1 MKYKE
6 IKKILA
12 LTMALSLAAPANVF
26 AADIQ
31 TQADGN
37 QVVEEPETPQQPETP
52 QEPEQP
58 EAPLQETPEQ
68 YEQRT
73 GYQLPEGHHYVL
85 DANGYVTF
93 NEDGSIKIEANQPEA
108 PLQETPQ
115 QYEERTGYQL
125 PEGHHYVLDANGYVT
140 FNEDGSIKI
149 EANQPEA
156 PLQETPQQYEERTG
170 YQLPEGHHYVLD
182 ANGYVTFNEDG
193 SIKIEANQ
201 PEAPL
206 QETPQQY
213 EERTGYQL
221 PEGHHYVLDANGYV
235 TFNEDGSIKIEA
247 NQPEAPLQETPQQ
260 YEERTGYQL
269 PEGYHYVLDE
279 NGYVILLDNGSPKIE
294 ADDPEAPSSN
304 QELVQQQEII
314 EVPTI
319 VEDFRFWTV
328 ARKYAFSNE
337 KINIYEEMTE
347 EARSVGTLAKKG
359 VCYILKEEEDGWL
372 YVESGA
378 VRGFVKAEDVVTGE
392 EAQKILERYQKEA
405 RSLAARFNEEYKGI
419 EGVAP
424 TAKETVPYRENKA
437 FLYLRATVNQTV
449 VDKEYALTTASLL
462 NIREDKNTESRII
475 GTLEENSLC
484 YVLEDAEEDWV
495 YIESGDV
502 RGFVAKEYLNMEET
516 VQEEVTEK
524 GEDTYTLAKE
534 EIAPEENE
542 ACYYTL
548 TSVRSG
554 VPGGQLRSSV
564 VEFASQFI
572 GNPYVWG
579 GTSLTEGADCSGFVQ
594 SIFKEY
600 GYELPRVAADQ
611 AQYGTK
617 IPVEDAQ
624 PGDLIFYA
632 KNGYVYHVV
641 IYAGDGKTV
650 EAMGKDYG
658 IVQGNLNTKNAV
670 WAVRVLEDE
679 TVSYGGGDIAEVN
692 ATSDMYGEKLGNFKL
707 TYYCSCELCCD
718 VETGITATGTP
729 VVEGRTIAVDPKVIP
744 YGTQVIINGHVFT
757 AEDCGGAIKGNR
769 IDIYVNDHDRANAL
783 GVNHA
788 DVYLVK

>member
-93 NEDGSIKIEANQPEA
+93 NEDGSPKIEADTVDETPS
-108 PLQETPQ
+108 QETP
-115 QYEERTGYQL
+115 E
-125 PEGHHYVLDANGYVT
+125 
-140 FNEDGSIKI
+140 
-149 EANQPEA
+149 
-156 PLQETPQQYEERTG
+156 
-170 YQLPEGHHYVLD
+170 
-182 ANGYVTFNEDG
+182 
-193 SIKIEANQ
+193 
-201 PEAPL
+201 
-206 QETPQQY
+206 
-213 EERTGYQL
+213 
-221 PEGHHYVLDANGYV
+221 
-235 TFNEDGSIKIEA
+235 
-247 NQPEAPLQETPQQ
+247 Q

-594 SIFKEY
+594 SIFKE
-600 GYELPRVAADQ
+600 
-611 AQYGTK
+611 
-617 IPVEDAQ
+617 
-624 PGDLIFYA
+624 
-632 KNGYVYHVV
+632 
-641 IYAGDGKTV
+641 
-650 EAMGKDYG
+650 
-658 IVQGNLNTKNAV
+658 
-670 WAVRVLEDE
+670 
-679 TVSYGGGDIAEVN
+679 
-692 ATSDMYGEKLGNFKL
+692 
-707 TYYCSCELCCD
+707 
-718 VETGITATGTP
+718 
-729 VVEGRTIAVDPKVIP
+729 
-744 YGTQVIINGHVFT
+744 
-757 AEDCGGAIKGNR
+757 
-769 IDIYVNDHDRANAL
+769 
-783 GVNHA
+783 
-788 DVYLVK
+788 

>member
-1 MKYKE
+1 MEMDTVILEEKKLKYKE
-6 IKKILA
+6 IKKVLA
-12 LTMALSLAAPANVF
+12 LTMALSLTAPANVF
-26 AADIQ
+26 AADVQIPVNNNS
-31 TQADGN
+31 T
-37 QVVEEPETPQQPETP
+37 VEVP
-52 QEPEQP
+52 QE
-58 EAPLQETPEQ
+58 LQIPQELETPEQ
-68 YEQRT
+68 YEKRTGYQLPEGHHYVVDENGYVVFNEDGSVKIEADQTQEPEIPQEPEAPVLETPEQYEERT

-85 DANGYVTF
+85 DENGYVTF
-93 NEDGSIKIEANQPEA
+93 NEDGSVKVEADQTQEPEI
-108 PLQETPQ
+108 PQEPEVPVLETPQ

-125 PEGHHYVLDANGYVT
+125 PEGHHYVLDENGYVT
-140 FNEDGSIKI
+140 FNEDGSPKI
-149 EANQPEA
+149 EADVVDEVP
-156 PLQETPQQYEERTG
+156 
-170 YQLPEGHHYVLD
+170 
-182 ANGYVTFNEDG
+182 
-193 SIKIEANQ
+193 S
-201 PEAPL
+201 
-206 QETPQQY
+206 
-213 EERTGYQL
+213 
-221 PEGHHYVLDANGYV
+221 
-235 TFNEDGSIKIEA
+235 
-247 NQPEAPLQETPQQ
+247 QETPQQ

-279 NGYVILLDNGSPKIE
+279 NGYVILLDNGSPKVE
-294 ADDPEAPSSN
+294 ADDPEAPSTN
-304 QELVQQQEII
+304 EELVQEQEII

-328 ARKYAFSNE
+328 ARKYAFAND
-337 KINIYEEMTE
+337 KIDIYEEMTD

-372 YVESGA
+372 YVESGN
-378 VRGFVKAEDVVTGE
+378 VRGFVKADAVTTGE
-392 EAQKILERYQKEA
+392 DAQKILERYQKEA
-405 RSLAARFNEEYKGI
+405 KSLAARFNEEYKGI

-424 TAKETVPYRENKA
+424 TAKETVPYRENQA

-462 NIREDKNTESRII
+462 NVREDKNTDSRII
-475 GTLEENSLC
+475 GTLDENSLC
-484 YVLEDAEEDWV
+484 YVLADEEEDWV

-502 RGFVAKEYLNMEET
+502 RGFVDKEYLNMEET

-548 TSVRSG
+548 TSVKSG
-554 VPGGQLRSSV
+554 VPGGHLRNSV
-564 VEFASQFI
+564 IEFASQFI

-600 GYELPRVAADQ
+600 GYDLPRVAADQ

-617 IPVEDAQ
+617 IAVEDAQ
-624 PGDLIFYA
+624 PGDLVFYA

-670 WAVRVLEDE
+670 WAVRVLDDE
-679 TVSYGGGDIAEVN
+679 TVSYGSGDIAEVN
-692 ATSDMYGEKLGNFKL
+692 ATPEMYGEKLGNFKL
-707 TYYCSCELCCD
+707 TYYCSCEICCD
-718 VETGITATGTP
+718 LETGITATGTP
-729 VVEGRTIAVDPKVIP
+729 VVEGRTIAVDPRVIP

-769 IDIYVNDHDRANAL
+769 IDVYVNDHNRANAL
-783 GVNHA
+783 GVNYA

>member
-1 MKYKE
+1 MDTVILEEKKLKYKE
-6 IKKILA
+6 IKKVLA
-12 LTMALSLAAPANVF
+12 LTMALSLTAPANVF
-26 AADIQ
+26 AADVQIPVNNNS
-31 TQADGN
+31 T
-37 QVVEEPETPQQPETP
+37 VEVP
-52 QEPEQP
+52 QE
-58 EAPLQETPEQ
+58 LQIPQELETPEQ
-68 YEQRT
+68 YEKRT
-73 GYQLPEGHHYVL
+73 GYQLPEGHHYVV
-85 DANGYVTF
+85 DENGYVVF
-93 NEDGSIKIEANQPEA
+93 NEDGSVKIEADQTQEPEIPQEPEA
-108 PLQETPQ
+108 PVLETPE

-125 PEGHHYVLDANGYVT
+125 PEGHHYVLD
-140 FNEDGSIKI
+140 
-149 EANQPEA
+149 
-156 PLQETPQQYEERTG
+156 
-170 YQLPEGHHYVLD
+170 
-182 ANGYVTFNEDG
+182 
-193 SIKIEANQ
+193 
-201 PEAPL
+201 
-206 QETPQQY
+206 
-213 EERTGYQL
+213 
-221 PEGHHYVLDANGYV
+221 
-235 TFNEDGSIKIEA
+235 
-247 NQPEAPLQETPQQ
+247 
-260 YEERTGYQL
+260 
-269 PEGYHYVLDE
+269 E
-279 NGYVILLDNGSPKIE
+279 NGYVILLDNGSPKVE
-294 ADDPEAPSSN
+294 ADDPEVPSTN
-304 QELVQQQEII
+304 EELVQEQEII

-328 ARKYAFSNE
+328 ARKYAFAND
-337 KINIYEEMTE
+337 KIDIYEEMTD

-372 YVESGA
+372 YVESGN
-378 VRGFVKAEDVVTGE
+378 VRGFVKADAVTTGE
-392 EAQKILERYQKEA
+392 DAQKILERYQKEA
-405 RSLAARFNEEYKGI
+405 KSLAARFNEEYKGI

-424 TAKETVPYRENKA
+424 TAKETVPYRENQA

-462 NIREDKNTESRII
+462 NVREDKNTDSRII
-475 GTLEENSLC
+475 GTLDENSLC
-484 YVLEDAEEDWV
+484 YVLADEEEDWV

-502 RGFVAKEYLNMEET
+502 RGFVDKEYLNMEET

-548 TSVRSG
+548 TSVKSG
-554 VPGGQLRSSV
+554 VPGGHLRNSV
-564 VEFASQFI
+564 IEFASQFI

-600 GYELPRVAADQ
+600 GYDLPRVAADQ

-617 IPVEDAQ
+617 IAVEDAQ
-624 PGDLIFYA
+624 PGDLVFYA

-670 WAVRVLEDE
+670 WAVRVLDDE
-679 TVSYGGGDIAEVN
+679 TVSYGSGDIAEVN
-692 ATSDMYGEKLGNFKL
+692 ATPEMYGEKLGNFKL
-707 TYYCSCELCCD
+707 TYYCSCEICCD

-729 VVEGRTIAVDPKVIP
+729 VVEGRTIAVDPRVIP

-769 IDIYVNDHDRANAL
+769 IDVYVNDHNRANAL
-783 GVNHA
+783 GVNYA

>member
-1 MKYKE
+1 MDTVILEEKKLKYKE
-6 IKKILA
+6 IKKVLA
-12 LTMALSLAAPANVF
+12 LTMALSLTAPANVF
-26 AADIQ
+26 AADVQIPVNNNS
-31 TQADGN
+31 T
-37 QVVEEPETPQQPETP
+37 VEVP
-52 QEPEQP
+52 QE
-58 EAPLQETPEQ
+58 LQIPQELETPEQ
-68 YEQRT
+68 YEKRTGYQLPEGHHYVVDENGYVVFNEDGSVKIEADQTQEPEIPQEPEAPVLETPEQYEERT

-85 DANGYVTF
+85 DENGYVTF
-93 NEDGSIKIEANQPEA
+93 NEDGSVKVEADQTQEPEIPQEPEA
-108 PLQETPQ
+108 PVLETPQ

-125 PEGHHYVLDANGYVT
+125 PEGHHYVLDENGYVT
-140 FNEDGSIKI
+140 FNEDGSPKI
-149 EANQPEA
+149 EADNVDE
-156 PLQETPQQYEERTG
+156 
-170 YQLPEGHHYVLD
+170 VL
-182 ANGYVTFNEDG
+182 
-193 SIKIEANQ
+193 S
-201 PEAPL
+201 
-206 QETPQQY
+206 
-213 EERTGYQL
+213 
-221 PEGHHYVLDANGYV
+221 
-235 TFNEDGSIKIEA
+235 
-247 NQPEAPLQETPQQ
+247 QETPQQ

-279 NGYVILLDNGSPKIE
+279 NGYVILLDNGSPKVE
-294 ADDPEAPSSN
+294 ADDPEAPSTN
-304 QELVQQQEII
+304 EELVQEQEII

-328 ARKYAFSNE
+328 ARKYAFAND
-337 KINIYEEMTE
+337 KIDIYEEMTD

-372 YVESGA
+372 YVESGN
-378 VRGFVKAEDVVTGE
+378 VRGFVKADAVTTGE
-392 EAQKILERYQKEA
+392 DAQKILERYQKEA
-405 RSLAARFNEEYKGI
+405 KSLAARFNEEYKGI

-424 TAKETVPYRENKA
+424 TAKETVPYRENQA

-462 NIREDKNTESRII
+462 NVREDKNTDSRII
-475 GTLEENSLC
+475 GTLDENSLC
-484 YVLEDAEEDWV
+484 YVLADEEEDWV

-502 RGFVAKEYLNMEET
+502 RGFVDKEYLNMEET

-548 TSVRSG
+548 TSVKSG
-554 VPGGQLRSSV
+554 VPGGHLRNSV
-564 VEFASQFI
+564 IEFASQFI

-600 GYELPRVAADQ
+600 GYDLPRVAADQ

-617 IPVEDAQ
+617 IAVEDAQ
-624 PGDLIFYA
+624 PGDLVFYA

-670 WAVRVLEDE
+670 WAVRVLDDE
-679 TVSYGGGDIAEVN
+679 TVSYGSGDIAEVN
-692 ATSDMYGEKLGNFKL
+692 ATPEMYGEKLGNFKL
-707 TYYCSCELCCD
+707 TYYCSCEICCD

-729 VVEGRTIAVDPKVIP
+729 VVEGRTIAVDPRVIP

-769 IDIYVNDHDRANAL
+769 IDVYVNDHNRANAL
-783 GVNHA
+783 GVNYA

>member
-1 MKYKE
+1 MDTVILEEKKLKYKE
-6 IKKILA
+6 IKKVLA

-26 AADIQ
+26 AADVH
-31 TQADGN
+31 TSAN
-37 QVVEEPETPQQPETP
+37 TNSAVEVPQELQTP
-52 QEPEQP
+52 QEP
-58 EAPLQETPEQ
+58 ETPEQ
-68 YEQRT
+68 YEKRT

-85 DANGYVTF
+85 DETGYVTF
-93 NEDGSIKIEANQPEA
+93 NEDGSVKIESDQTQKPEI
-108 PLQETPQ
+108 PVPETPQ

-125 PEGHHYVLDANGYVT
+125 PEGHHYVLDENGYVT
-140 FNEDGSIKI
+140 FNEDGSVKV
-149 EANQPEA
+149 EADQTQEPEVPQEPEA
-156 PLQETPQQYEERTG
+156 PVPETPQQYEERTG
-170 YQLPEGHHYVLD
+170 YQLPEGHHYILD
-182 ANGYVTFNEDG
+182 ENGYVTFNEDG
-193 SIKIEANQ
+193 SPKIEADSVDEV
-201 PEAPL
+201 P
-206 QETPQQY
+206 
-213 EERTGYQL
+213 
-221 PEGHHYVLDANGYV
+221 
-235 TFNEDGSIKIEA
+235 S
-247 NQPEAPLQETPQQ
+247 QETPQQ

-279 NGYVILLDNGSPKIE
+279 NGYVILLDNGSPKVE

-304 QELVQQQEII
+304 EELVQEQEII

-328 ARKYAFSNE
+328 ARKYAFSND
-337 KINIYEEMTE
+337 KIDIYEEMTE

-372 YVESGA
+372 YIESGN
-378 VRGFVKAEDVVTGE
+378 VRGFVKADAVVTGE
-392 EAQKILERYQKEA
+392 DAQKILERYQKEA

-424 TAKETVPYRENKA
+424 TAKETVPYRENQA

-449 VDKEYALTTASLL
+449 IDKEYALTTASLL
-462 NIREDKNTESRII
+462 NVREDKNTDSRII
-475 GTLEENSLC
+475 GTLDENSLC
-484 YVLEDAEEDWV
+484 YVLADKEDDWV

-516 VQEEVTEK
+516 VQEEVAEK

-534 EIAPEENE
+534 EITPEENE

-548 TSVRSG
+548 TSVKSG
-554 VPGGQLRSSV
+554 VPGGQLRNSV

-579 GTSLTEGADCSGFVQ
+579 GTNLTEGADCSGFVQ

-600 GYELPRVAADQ
+600 GYDLPRVAADQ

-617 IPVEDAQ
+617 IAVEDAQ

-670 WAVRVLEDE
+670 WAVRVLDDE
-679 TVSYGGGDIAEVN
+679 TISYGSGDIAEVN
-692 ATSDMYGEKLGNFKL
+692 ATPEMYGEKLGNFKL
-707 TYYCSCELCCD
+707 TYYCSCEVCCD

-769 IDIYVNDHDRANAL
+769 IDVYVNDHNRANAL
-783 GVNHA
+783 GVNYA

>member
-140 FNEDGSIKI
+140 FNEDGSVKI

-156 PLQETPQQYEERTG
+156 PLQETPQQYEQRTG
-170 YQLPEGHHYVLD
+170 YQLPEGYHYVLD

-193 SIKIEANQ
+193 SPKIEADTVDET
-201 PEAPL
+201 PS
-206 QETPQQY
+206 QETP
-213 EERTGYQL
+213 E
-221 PEGHHYVLDANGYV
+221 
-235 TFNEDGSIKIEA
+235 
-247 NQPEAPLQETPQQ
+247 Q

-484 YVLEDAEEDWV
+484 YVLADAEEDWV

-600 GYELPRVAADQ
+600 GYDLPRVAADQ